1 MALLQAILTLI
12 SRSAGRIL
20 NALFGWAVRALFGQ
34 PSPREETLLSV
45 VVGLA
50 AAWPILVLGII
61 APKVVAFALTFV
73 PYVHRAPSWVVRIVW
88 SGLAVL
94 APLIVGYVF
103 ARKTPALQ
111 HESFLRRVLRGYP
124 LTVGLAAAFVFMFI
138 TVPFLRLL
146 ALARGRRTEQIPLV
160 ARADVYH
167 AVAAQVAQTLTDH
180 GVRLAAAPAP
190 WWMSVP
196 SRILVAL
203 GGDAFRNYMPE
214 KLEFFRGP
222 ELEVALYPNGVQL
235 RGTKKMTGW
244 SHGLVAEAL
253 TRSDAFQ
260 TTDLQAQAI
269 ELKIHEA
276 WKIFDGGDPDRARRE
291 LETIA
296 ATLAHTEI
304 DYSEWQILYRETL
317 QVARAIDG
325 LPQLFDVIHRE
336 HPIPT
341 MQHVDE
347 SVDQTW
353 RVLAGNPDAA

>member
-50 AAWPILVLGII
+50 AAWPILVLGIV

-73 PYVHRAPSWVVRIVW
+73 PYIHRVPGWIVRVIW
-88 SGLAVL
+88 LSLAVL
-94 APLIVGYVF
+94 SPLVIGFVF
-103 ARKTPALQ
+103 ARKTPGLA
-111 HESFLRRVLRGYP
+111 HESFIKRVARGYP
-124 LTVGLAAAFVFMFI
+124 LTVGLAAAFVFMFV
-138 TVPFLRLL
+138 TVPFLRLV

-167 AVAAQVAQTLTDH
+167 AVAELVSGTLGEH
-180 GVRLAAAPAP
+180 GVTLAAAPAP

-196 SRILVAL
+196 SRILVLL

-214 KLEFFRGP
+214 RLEYFRGP
-222 ELEVALYPNGVQL
+222 QLEVALYPNGVQL
-235 RGTKKMTGW
+235 RGTQKMTGW
-244 SHGLVAEAL
+244 AHGLVAEAL

-269 ELKIHEA
+269 ELKIHDA
-276 WKIFDGGDPDRARRE
+276 WKILDSGDCDRARRE
-291 LETIA
+291 LESIA
-296 ATLAHTEI
+296 ATLAHSEI

-317 QVARAIDG
+317 QVARAIDD
-325 LPQLFDVIHRE
+325 LPQLLAVIHHE

-341 MQHVDE
+341 LQHIDE
-347 SVDQTW
+347 SVDHGW
-353 RVLAGNPDAA
+353 RALADEPA